1 MADESY
7 EWLDLET
14 AERLLRGESLEAV
27 DPADRD
33 QAERLAKTLEALT
46 AEPAP
51 TSGGLPGEEAALAAF
66 RKVRADRTDD
76 WVSPAARGRHRT
88 GAGRTD
94 AGLVRIGTP
103 DAEAGRPRRRR
114 PAHLALAAVLAV
126 GMVGGVAAAAG
137 TGVLP
142 HFGDGQPE
150 PGASVSAAATPDR
163 PFVSPSAPQVAP
175 SPENS
180 PSGGAGS
187 RDTAGGDTG
196 AAPGTGSDGP
206 GAGSRRDWS
215 GSASA
220 CRDMRDGKNLDPTR
234 KRSLEGAA
242 GGTSRVWKYCKGV
255 LSGTDTRGD
264 AKSGPDDR
272 NGDGN
277 GDGKGEDTGSRD
289 DNDKSGHGDRD
300 GHGNG
305 NDHHDGQFTSPR
317 KNHHAPDGG
326 TSGAPLASPGAT
338 MSPTPW
344 PSPSYSAI

>member
-1 MADESY
+1 
-7 EWLDLET
+7 
-14 AERLLRGESLEAV
+14 
-27 DPADRD
+27 
-33 QAERLAKTLEALT
+33 
-46 AEPAP
+46 
-51 TSGGLPGEEAALAAF
+51 
-66 RKVRADRTDD
+66 
-76 WVSPAARGRHRT
+76 
-88 GAGRTD
+88 
-94 AGLVRIGTP
+94 
-103 DAEAGRPRRRR
+103 RR

-142 HFGDGQPE
+142 HFGDGEPE
-150 PGASVSAAATPDR
+150 PGASVSAAATPGR

-220 CRDMRDGKNLDPTR
+220 CRDLRDGKNLDPTR

-255 LSGTDTRGD
+255 LSGADTRGD